1 MRALFTVADGGHS
14 HLYPLV
20 PLARDLENRGHAV
33 AVAAP
38 PRLSEVAARLGLQ
51 VIPLPAPPTDAD
63 LDGPRSDVV
72 STPAAAT
79 PSLQRARTAVGR
91 YLSDAARL
99 AGFVASAARE
109 WGADVLV
116 RESRPGRP
124 GWPGSSQI
132 SCRPVRLRA
141 HAAKADGHAAW

>member
-38 PRLSEVAARLGLQ
+38 PRLSEVAAGLGLRAM
-51 VIPLPAPPTDAD
+51 PLPAPPA
-63 LDGPRSDVV
+63 GGDVSGRLGDV
-72 STPAAAT
+72 MSAPPAAT
-79 PSLQRARTAVGR
+79 PSLRRARAAVGR

-99 AGFVASAARE
+99 AGFVASAARD
-109 WGADVLV
+109 WRADVLV
-116 RESRPGRP
+116 RES
-124 GWPGSSQI
+124 
-132 SCRPVRLRA
+132 
-141 HAAKADGHAAW
+141 AAWAALLAGELADLPVALFD